1 MDIEWLKLLSDN
13 EEQQQHWLSN
23 GTHSLPLSSSSSWYT
38 QKNQWI
44 CSLSRKWRRCFFL
57 FRFSGI
63 LFIIYNCYK
72 FVDLLEK
79 ARVISQQSLE
89 RSYHIFYQI
98 MSGAINGLKG
108 IFILLTNWH
117 PTHTHTYTHII
128 TLYPSINQPNK
139 IFILHS
145 LTNLLW

>member
-1 MDIEWLKLLSDN
+1 MLKPYVMIIHHVSVNLSVSISDQWVNWLVLILKPVS
-13 EEQQQHWLSN
+13 
-23 GTHSLPLSSSSSWYT
+23 
-38 QKNQWI
+38 
-44 CSLSRKWRRCFFL
+44 FFL

-108 IFILLTNWH
+108 IFILFTN
-117 PTHTHTYTHII
+117 
-128 TLYPSINQPNK
+128 
-139 IFILHS
+139 
-145 LTNLLW
+145 